1 MVPLNEAVGGRSLAG
16 LRVGHLLRVTNYL
29 EVAILSL
36 WTESP
41 RAAVIMGMAEA
52 SVREEGPGGHDED
65 LLGKL
70 RDLIG
75 EARAYHADG
84 DMPAAMARLRVAH
97 DLVDLR
103 IVAIARA

>member
-1 MVPLNEAVGGRSLAG
+1 MNKAGGGRSLAD

-29 EVAILSL
+29 EVAIISL

-41 RAAVIMGMAEA
+41 RVAVIMGMAEA
-52 SVREEGPGGHDED
+52 SVRDAGPGGHDED

-70 RDLIG
+70 RNLIG
-75 EARAYHADG
+75 EARAYNADG